1 MYEKFC
7 KTAQD
12 NSYYFFKYCM
22 EHLPEKERRHIYYI
36 MDPRE
41 PDYKNVAGY
50 GRQVV
55 PFMSLKHM
63 LLTLSM
69 RICISSDSTS
79 HLYVWR
85 SKPSIVRRAIK
96 QKEELFLQHGVTA
109 MKRVDQLFGKKGSS
123 PMTYFVTCS
132 RPEHDIVV
140 REFGYAPG
148 NVPITGFARWDV
160 LEDKSTPDD
169 PFILMM
175 PTWRSWLEEVD
186 NDTFLQ
192 SDYYKNYSA
201 LLTDPALDEMLRR
214 NHTRLVFYLHP
225 KFAGYM
231 DNFKDKI
238 SPRVTCIP
246 FGQQPLNELMMR
258 CKLLVTDYS
267 SVCWDVLYQN
277 KPVVYYQFDYDLY
290 NQVHG
295 SYLDMTTQ
303 LPGDRFTQVE
313 DLVPCL
319 DSYAASGF
327 EMKPKY
333 RKMAKQYFRYRDN
346 HNSRRIY
353 RFLKSKG
360 Y

>member
-1 MYEKFC
+1 M
-7 KTAQD
+7 
-12 NSYYFFKYCM
+12 N
-22 EHLPEKERRHIYYI
+22 
-36 MDPRE
+36 
-41 PDYKNVAGY
+41 
-50 GRQVV
+50 
-55 PFMSLKHM
+55 
-63 LLTLSM
+63 
-69 RICISSDSTS
+69 
-79 HLYVWR
+79 
-85 SKPSIVRRAIK
+85 
-96 QKEELFLQHGVTA
+96 
-109 MKRVDQLFGKKGSS
+109 
-123 PMTYFVTCS
+123 
-132 RPEHDIVV
+132 
-140 REFGYAPG
+140 
-148 NVPITGFARWDV
+148 
-160 LEDKSTPDD
+160 
-169 PFILMM
+169 
-175 PTWRSWLEEVD
+175 
-186 NDTFLQ
+186 
-192 SDYYKNYSA
+192 
-201 LLTDPALDEMLRR
+201 
-214 NHTRLVFYLHP
+214 
-225 KFAGYM
+225 
-231 DNFKDKI
+231 NFKDKI

-319 DSYAASGF
+319 DSYAAAGF

-353 RFLKSKG
+353 RFLKSNG

>member
-1 MYEKFC
+1 M
-7 KTAQD
+7 
-12 NSYYFFKYCM
+12 
-22 EHLPEKERRHIYYI
+22 
-36 MDPRE
+36 
-41 PDYKNVAGY
+41 
-50 GRQVV
+50 
-55 PFMSLKHM
+55 
-63 LLTLSM
+63 
-69 RICISSDSTS
+69 
-79 HLYVWR
+79 
-85 SKPSIVRRAIK
+85 
-96 QKEELFLQHGVTA
+96 
-109 MKRVDQLFGKKGSS
+109 
-123 PMTYFVTCS
+123 
-132 RPEHDIVV
+132 V

-238 SPRVTCIP
+238 SSRVTCIP

-319 DSYAASGF
+319 DSYAAAGF